1 MIRMIRR
8 VVAASYLVLLPA
20 CGRAEDKVVSST
32 ATPADPLPAIA
43 PLLQAASTEPTCPTC
58 DIVLDSL
65 FTVGLSNDTVFPI
78 ELAHVVQGADQQFYI
93 HPLSDQLKI
102 GRYDWKGR
110 LTRLF
115 GGHGEAPGQYRF
127 AGTLAAAPDSQ
138 LLLVEYRKVH
148 WYDLRTL
155 ESSAEPVPVPLNQ
168 PALIALSGRRF
179 LATTTGGVGMA
190 GEIYLSTPNPEGLV
204 LGRTTSPRRSNTET
218 MGGASMF
225 RHVTGRV
232 PGEFYTIGWFL
243 APTLE
248 RWTTSGGLKD
258 RVELPAPWFVPY
270 GIDALIERDAK
281 PRAAPL
287 AGTTSLWQD
296 GSQRIW
302 TVTRVPDP
310 RTIGLPP
317 PQVVSDADAHRG
329 VQAEETLAPNQR
341 ADAVIAAYEISDSSV
356 SLLTS
361 KRFDQ
366 RVLGFLS
373 DSIVVERSFP
383 EPGLARFV
391 VYRLRLVR
399 GRRNGG

>member
-1 MIRMIRR
+1 MLGML
-8 VVAASYLVLLPA
+8 AA
-20 CGRAEDKVVSST
+20 CGRTADEVVPST
-32 ATPADPLPAIA
+32 ATAADPLPATA
-43 PLLQAASTEPTCPTC
+43 PLLRSSSDEPTCPTC

-65 FTVGLSNDTVFPI
+65 FTVGFSDDTVFP
-78 ELAHVVQGADQQFYI
+78 LVPASVVQGADQQFYI
-93 HPLSDQLKI
+93 HPMSDQLKI
-102 GRYDWKGR
+102 GRYDWKGA
-110 LTRLF
+110 LTLLF
-115 GGHGEAPGQYRF
+115 GGQGEAPGQYGS

-148 WYDLRTL
+148 WYDLQTL
-155 ESSAEPVPVPLNQ
+155 ESSAEPVPMPLNQ
-168 PALIALSGRRF
+168 PALIAFSGRRF
-179 LATTTGGVGMA
+179 LATTTGGVGMS
-190 GEIYLSTPNPEGLV
+190 GEIYLSTPNPGGLV
-204 LGRTTSPRRSNTET
+204 LGRSTAPTVPNTAT
-218 MGGASMF
+218 VGGASMF

-248 RWTTSGGLKD
+248 RWTTSGGLRD

-270 GIDALIERDAK
+270 GVEALIERDAK

-296 GSQRIW
+296 GSQRVW

-317 PQVVSDADAHRG
+317 PKVVSDADAHRG

-399 GRRNGG
+399 GRRDGR